1 MRLTLWKILV
11 LVVVCLVIGAVSGI
25 LVLYIQMARGRA
37 DLEPWHRLKPEAEFT
52 ARRMNEI
59 KDLEAYAAL
68 EDRLFGD
75 IAETLSR
82 EVQEWPAMSRLDP
95 ASPTNPDTFQQNWN
109 RTFRLEPD
117 RVVAGALLLHGLS
130 DSPYSLH
137 AVAEHLH
144 SRGVRCVGLRL
155 PGHGGVPGGL
165 TSARMED
172 WRAAVRLVAQDFR
185 HRLDPSQPLILVG
198 YSNGAALALD
208 YTLDALS
215 DEDLPVPQRL
225 VFFSPAFAVDRI
237 VALARWQRLFSALP
251 GMEKLAWTD
260 ILPEYDPFKFNSF
273 PLRAGE
279 EIYRLT
285 TDLEKKLQ
293 RLEGESRLN
302 QMPPVLSFQS
312 VVDATVPAKASLP
325 RLYRR
330 LQANGSLLVL
340 FDVDREDRSA
350 AFLTPEAN
358 RVLSEA
364 EKGGP
369 WSFDIAIV
377 TNQSSG
383 SDQVELRTVRAG
395 SPVAEFEVA
404 NLEMKW
410 PRGVYSLSHVAL
422 PFPPDDPV
430 YGVGPEWR
438 DHFPLGRI
446 DPRGEKGTLVVPL
459 NLLMRL
465 RYNPFFDLIPPM
477 IDQFLGLDG
486 GNSSD
491 LMADNSPTQANAR
504 AVKPGRCR

>member
-25 LVLYIQMARGRA
+25 MVLYIQMARGRA

-95 ASPTNPDTFQQNWN
+95 ASPTNPDTFQRNWN

-208 YTLDALS
+208 YTLDALT

-302 QMPPVLSFQS
+302 QLPPVLSFQS

-325 RLYRR
+325 W
-330 LQANGSLLVL
+330 
-340 FDVDREDRSA
+340 
-350 AFLTPEAN
+350 P
-358 RVLSEA
+358 
-364 EKGGP
+364 
-369 WSFDIAIV
+369 I
-377 TNQSSG
+377 
-383 SDQVELRTVRAG
+383 
-395 SPVAEFEVA
+395 SPM
-404 NLEMKW
+404 LK
-410 PRGVYSLSHVAL
+410 
-422 PFPPDDPV
+422 
-430 YGVGPEWR
+430 
-438 DHFPLGRI
+438 LGRKPAGRRPPPTRRI
-446 DPRGEKGTLVVPL
+446 RGSAT
-459 NLLMRL
+459 RST
-465 RYNPFFDLIPPM
+465 R
-477 IDQFLGLDG
+477 
-486 GNSSD
+486 
-491 LMADNSPTQANAR
+491 AR
-504 AVKPGRCR
+504 R